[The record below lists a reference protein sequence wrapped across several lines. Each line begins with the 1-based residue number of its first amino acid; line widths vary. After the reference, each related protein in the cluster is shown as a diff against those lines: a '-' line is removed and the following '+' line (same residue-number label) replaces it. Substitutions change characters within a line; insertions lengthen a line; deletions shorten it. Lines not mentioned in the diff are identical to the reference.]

1 MFGYI
6 QPNIP
11 ELKVRE
17 KTRYESFYCG
27 LCRRLGKNY
36 GVTAKA
42 CVNYECT
49 FAALMLSGCSEND
62 ASACELHRCPLN
74 PLSRKR
80 PMAEGE
86 SPALDFAAA
95 LSVILAVNKLRD
107 NVHDG
112 KPLYALLKPP
122 VMHAYKKASKQY
134 PDALKAI
141 ESGLCDLARIEKE
154 SKQSEDAAAEA
165 FGSLLGNVFQSAP
178 LDEKQKPVF
187 YELGHGLG
195 RYVYLL
201 DAWDDRAGDE
211 KKGLYNPFNL
221 CRTSRERAE
230 FLINISI
237 NNAVSA
243 YNLLDMR
250 KNRELA
256 DNIMFEGCF
265 AEADRVFSKEDKR

>member
-6 QPNIP
+6 RPNIP

-17 KTRYESFYCG
+17 KTRYDSFYCG
-27 LCRRLGKNY
+27 LCRRLSKNY
-36 GVTAKA
+36 GAAAKA

-49 FAALMLSGCSEND
+49 FAALMLSGCTEND
-62 ASACELHRCPLN
+62 ASSCNLHRCPLN

-80 PMAEGE
+80 PMVEGD

-95 LSVILAVNKLRD
+95 LSVILTVNKLND

-122 VMHAYKKASKQY
+122 VLHAYKKASKQY
-134 PDALKAI
+134 PDAFNAI
-141 ESGLCDLARIEKE
+141 KTGLSELAQIEKE
-154 SKQSEDAAAEA
+154 SKPSEDAAAEA
-165 FGSLLGNVFQSAP
+165 FGSLLGNVFKSAP
-178 LDEKQKPVF
+178 LSEKQKPVF

-195 RYVYLL
+195 RYIYLL
-201 DAWDDRAGDE
+201 DAWDDRADDK

-221 CRTSRERAE
+221 CGTGRERAE

-250 KNRELA
+250 KNNELA
-256 DNIMFEGCF
+256 DNIMLEGCF
-265 AEADRVFSKEDKR
+265 AAADRVFSEEDKR